1 MQKRLTNKEID
12 QFCKTVIYFLI
23 DAYDPDALCESG
35 LSLEDECR
43 VIARMKYYASKY
55 ITDHVN
61 NGNTTNT
68 ILKSVR
74 KKPSNS

>member
-35 LSLEDECR
+35 LSLEDEYR

-55 ITDHVN
+55 ITDHV
-61 NGNTTNT
+61 GNTTTNT
-68 ILKSVR
+68 ILASVR
-74 KKPSNS
+74 KSAK

>member
-23 DAYDPDALCESG
+23 DAYDTDALCESD
-35 LSLEDECR
+35 LSLEDQWK
-43 VIARMKYYASKY
+43 IMARMKHYASKY

-68 ILKSVR
+68 IFASVR
-74 KKPSNS
+74 KSAK